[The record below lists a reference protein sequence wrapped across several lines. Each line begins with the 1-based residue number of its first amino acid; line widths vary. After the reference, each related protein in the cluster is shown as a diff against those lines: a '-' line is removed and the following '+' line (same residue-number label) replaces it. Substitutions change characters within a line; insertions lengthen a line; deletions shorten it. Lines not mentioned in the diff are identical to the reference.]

1 MELTLHNAAGL
12 LRTSLIPHAPLWRGV
27 YASKGRAYFTIYA
40 TVFSLVRLFFS
51 WKEQV
56 SLKNLQYIVINQSET
71 SNNNKL
77 TNDNLQEH
85 EQNDQN
91 DATGVEKDVQKPKI
105 EKLVVF

>member
-1 MELTLHNAAGL
+1 M
-12 LRTSLIPHAPLWRGV
+12 
-27 YASKGRAYFTIYA
+27 
-40 TVFSLVRLFFS
+40 FSLVRLFFS

-71 SNNNKL
+71 SNNKKL

-85 EQNDQN
+85 EQNDQK